1 MYGGSDYCV
10 PDFRGALFGDGM
22 SLIEPNFWD
31 KYKLWI
37 IGGGLAAILAL
48 GVILWS
54 FDAFGSWRFNRKQDA
69 LKTNV
74 NAGLANIKEREK
86 VIANLKEQQAVETK
100 MVELQTKELLEA
112 VNATDK
118 AREETDKVLEKLSNV
133 NGNTNVSVEELERK
147 LQGL

>member
-1 MYGGSDYCV
+1 
-10 PDFRGALFGDGM
+10 M

-37 IGGGLAAILAL
+37 ISGGLAAILVL

-54 FDAFGSWRFNRKQDA
+54 FDAFGDWRFTRKQDA
-69 LKTNV
+69 LKSNV

-86 VIANLKEQQAVETK
+86 VIANLKEQQAAETRQVEIETK
-100 MVELQTKELLEA
+100 EFLEA

-118 AREETDKVLEKLSNV
+118 AREETDKVLERLANV
-133 NGNTNVSVEELERK
+133 NGNTNVSVSELEEK
-147 LQGL
+147 LKGL